1 MNIDLKKTKVLKT
14 KDLIQM
20 IRMGV
25 ENLGAHID
33 EVNDLNV
40 FPVPDGDTGTNMKR
54 TIETGYNI
62 IKDSDINQPI
72 YKTAQDLSK
81 GMLLGARGNSG
92 VILSQIFRGFSN
104 GLMQKRDVG
113 IPGLIQAFKSA
124 VKQAYDAVVKPV
136 EGTVLTVLRE
146 SVQKASK
153 LPNQYIYTFFLN
165 LLRQARITL
174 ENTKEMLDV
183 LKEADVID
191 SGGAGLTYI
200 FEGFVSYFEGTL
212 PNPDYVETVYDS
224 NDSKKNDANLDF
236 SLFNEYS
243 ELDYGYCTEF
253 ILQLSANKVENVNDF
268 NEKEVIDYLTLV
280 GDSVVC
286 FKDGTLIKTHVHTK
300 DPGAVLSYVR
310 RWGEF
315 LTIKVENMA
324 LQHNNK
330 LVKDKENDE
339 KKKKVHKAI
348 AIVSVAQG
356 NGLIKA
362 FKDINVDEI
371 VNGKQTM
378 NPSTE
383 DFIQAFDEL
392 DADNIFVLPNNSN
405 IILAAEQARDI
416 YKESHENVNVI
427 VIKTES
433 IAQGYIAA
441 TMLQFQSD
449 DINQM
454 IEDVEMAISDVN
466 SIEITT
472 ATKNT
477 KVNGVDVK
485 KNDYIGILNHNLVS
499 DRRHKINCLTETL
512 SKIQDIESHE
522 TLLLI
527 FGANNIISQRE
538 KDEAVKEINKK
549 FPSLNVDIIDG
560 DQDVYCF
567 IAAVC

>member
-1 MNIDLKKTKVLKT
+1 MNEDLKKLKVLKT

-20 IRMGV
+20 VRMGV
-25 ENLGAHID
+25 ENLSAHID

-54 TIETGYNI
+54 TIETGYSV
-62 IKDSDINQPI
+62 IKDADINQPLCQ
-72 YKTAQDLSK
+72 TAQDLSK

-104 GLMQKRDVG
+104 GLDHKREVG
-113 IPGLIQAFKSA
+113 VPGLVIAFKAA
-124 VKQAYDAVVKPV
+124 VKQAYSAVVKPV
-136 EGTVLTVLRE
+136 EGTILTVLKE

-153 LPNQYIYTFFLN
+153 SNNPTIYQFFIN
-165 LLRQARITL
+165 LLTQARITL
-174 ENTKEMLDV
+174 ANTKEMLDV

-200 FEGFVSYFEGTL
+200 FEGFLSYFEGAL
-212 PNPDYVETVYDS
+212 PDPKYKETVYDT
-224 NDSKKNDANLDF
+224 NDSHKNDANLDF

-243 ELDYGYCTEF
+243 ELDFGYCTEF
-253 ILQLSANKVENVNDF
+253 ILQLSASKVEDVHNFD
-268 NEKEVIDYLTLV
+268 EKEVIDYLMGV

-330 LVKDKENDE
+330 IAKEEE
-339 KKKKVHKAI
+339 KEKEKPHKFMG
-348 AIVSVAQG
+348 IVSVCQG
-356 NGLIKA
+356 RGLVKA
-362 FKDINVDEI
+362 FKDLNIDEI
-371 VNGKQTM
+371 VDGKQTM

-383 DFIQAFDEL
+383 DFIKAFDGIN
-392 DADNIFVLPNNSN
+392 ADNIVVLPNNSN

-416 YKESHENVNVI
+416 YNESHENTKVH
-427 VIKTES
+427 VIKTKS
-433 IAQGYIAA
+433 IAQGYVAS
-441 TMLQFQSD
+441 TLLQFQSD
-449 DINQM
+449 DIDEMIQDVTM
-454 IEDVEMAISDVN
+454 SIEDVN
-466 SIEITT
+466 SLEVTT
-472 ATKNT
+472 ATRNT

-485 KNDYIGILNHNLVS
+485 KNDFIGILNHNLVS
-499 DRRHKINCLTETL
+499 DKRSKIDCIVDSL
-512 SKIQDIESHE
+512 SKVDSIKDRE

-527 FGANNIISQRE
+527 FGKDMKNQKE
-538 KDEAVKEINKK
+538 KDDTIKQIKK
-549 FPSLNVDIIDG
+549 NYPSLNIDIIDG
-560 DQDVYCF
+560 EQDVYCY

>member
-427 VIKTES
+427 VIKTKS